1 MNNLKLY
8 NLTIPQKA
16 IYLAEQYSS
25 GTSLNSIGGNL
36 IIEENVN
43 LDLLEKA
50 LNIFVK
56 NNDALRI
63 RIHMENGTPM
73 QYISPYEPF
82 YLKRVFLKEKS
93 DLEGLTSEIINA
105 PFTFLD
111 STLFYFSLFKF
122 EDGSGGFN
130 VSLHHIISDAW
141 SMSLLVDSVLKI
153 YSNLLNN
160 TPINEDVNYS
170 YLDFIK
176 NEQDYFNTSRFK
188 KDKEFWNSF
197 FSTEP
202 QHILISQKKEKRIT
216 TTAKRKSFVLNKEL
230 YERINS
236 LCKKNNCSLYSFFMA
251 IYSLYLA
258 RLNNTNFSTIGT
270 PILNRVNIKE
280 KSTCGIF
287 CGTQPFCLNINYAM
301 SFSDF
306 LKDVTCNQIKFFRH
320 QKYPYSTLLEDLKK
334 QYNISYNLYD
344 LAFSYQNARTN
355 NARTNNA
362 ISDIK
367 IHTNWFF
374 NNNCSDSLQIHF
386 YDLDDT
392 GIINIYYDYKISK
405 FSQQEIEVLHSRII
419 NMAIQVLDNSSILL
433 EDISII
439 DDSEKQFIDNISGN
453 IKIGHPRNIGIHD
466 LISAKAKEY
475 PNNTAITFN
484 NSHISYKDLDIYST
498 KIANN
503 LISNGIRKGDTVA
516 VLLQHKDINLIATLL
531 GILKTGSAFLAIYS
545 GYPKERIEYIL
556 QDSNSKILVTED
568 YFDNLKLDFNKL
580 YLTNLKD
587 FKENLV
593 FPKVDPDDN
602 AYIIYTSGST
612 GKPKGTVQ
620 SHNNI
625 INFVYSLNYYFDNTI
640 LPNDNFLSV
649 TNICFDVSMAEIFT
663 ALAFGANL
671 HLYKDLNNSSISNLA
686 EYIYANNI
694 TFSYFPP
701 SMLHSIYEELDKYP
715 KLALNKILVGVEP
728 IKACTLANFYKL
740 NPAIKIINGYGPSET
755 TICCTMYKFKNDLPA
770 DTIVPIGTPVGNS
783 KILILDKLKKSVP
796 IGNIG
801 EIYVQGECVGNGYLN
816 NPEKTKLSFN
826 LQNKLYK
833 TGDFAKWLP
842 DGTIMFVGR
851 NDNQVKYRGYRI
863 DLGEIEST
871 IKNISGIKNCTV
883 IFNNEDSAN
892 PTLIAFVIM
901 DSSKIDQETFR
912 NQLVKKLPHYMVPN
926 QFEFLAEFPLNTNG
940 KIDRKKLLSFAQDK
954 DNEIYEPPKNELEK
968 TLCSIWEKVLGK
980 DTVGIKD
987 NFFSLGGDSLDSIKV
1002 SVEALEYG
1010 INLSAQDFYRYP
1022 TIKLLEKYA
1031 ISTKDIN
1038 IENNDSYKYE
1048 GFTIEKPEPISL
1060 NGDILLTG
1068 ATGFLGSHL
1077 LYELL
1082 KKTPYTVYCLVRGNS
1097 LKNATS
1103 RLKERLNYYFK
1114 DGLNSY
1120 FGNRIFVINGDFTKE
1135 HLGLSYKLYNS
1146 LKQNIK
1152 YIINSA
1158 ATVKHLGN
1166 YSNFEKTNVLSVK
1179 NLIDVCKDIKNCHL
1193 VHISTLSIA
1202 GTEDPKGEFSF
1213 TEKDLFINQDVG
1225 DNIYIKTKFEAER
1238 LLLAEQ
1244 KNGLPITI
1252 FRLGNITWRNSDG
1265 IFQYDLDENL
1275 FFNFIKLIL
1284 KTKQVP
1290 EELKNKTFNI
1300 SPVDECAN
1308 LIISILQNNNK
1319 YNVYHIYNENELTLE
1334 EIINLLNNL
1343 NFNIKFTSES
1353 SLKDL
1358 KYISKEE
1365 VNLSSYLQKLL
1376 TNKQTASNIKVS
1388 SPYTNQLLKQLNF
1401 NWSNINTNYFKHGLE
1416 ENLK

>member
-344 LAFSYQNARTN
+344 LAFSYQ

-740 NPAIKIINGYGPSET
+740 NPDIKIINGYGPSET

-1193 VHISTLSIA
+1193 VHIFTLSIA

>member
-344 LAFSYQNARTN
+344 LAFSYQ

-740 NPAIKIINGYGPSET
+740 NPDIKIINGYGPSET

-912 NQLVKKLPHYMVPN
+912 NNLVRKLPHYMVPN
-926 QFEFLAEFPLNTNG
+926 QFEFLTDFPLNTNG

>member
-344 LAFSYQNARTN
+344 LAFSYQ

-740 NPAIKIINGYGPSET
+740 NPDIKIINGYGPSET

-1334 EIINLLNNL
+1334 EIINLLNSL

>member
-8 NLTIPQKA
+8 GLTIPQKA

-344 LAFSYQNARTN
+344 LAFSYQ

-740 NPAIKIINGYGPSET
+740 NPDIKIINGYGPSET

-912 NQLVKKLPHYMVPN
+912 NNLVRKLPHYMVPN
-926 QFEFLAEFPLNTNG
+926 QFEFLTDFPLNTNG

>member
-344 LAFSYQNARTN
+344 LAFSYQ

-740 NPAIKIINGYGPSET
+740 NPDIKIINGYGPSET

-1135 HLGLSYKLYNS
+1135 HLGLSYRLYNS

>member
-188 KDKEFWNSF
+188 KDKGFWNSF

-344 LAFSYQNARTN
+344 LAFSYQ

-740 NPAIKIINGYGPSET
+740 NPDIKIINGYGPSET